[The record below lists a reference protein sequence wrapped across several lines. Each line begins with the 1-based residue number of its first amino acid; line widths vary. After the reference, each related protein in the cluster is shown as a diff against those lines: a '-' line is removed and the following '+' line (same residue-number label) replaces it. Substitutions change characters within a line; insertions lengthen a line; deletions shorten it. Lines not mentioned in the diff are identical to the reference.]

1 MRNNSENPHV
11 KRSGFTLSLLAREE
25 VTTWLYSHWTFVVRE
40 TETWWN
46 IATRSMSLAFKINI
60 LALTWRLFSIN
71 ASASIWHFSSSR
83 RLLSC
88 DNTQFHWHYLLST
101 CDSAPKLHVVDFNE
115 TISEKYKAKV
125 SKNRISSPMR
135 CVWCYNSMG
144 MLCKSVSYLRK
155 HTVSLTLGVPGSECL
170 LIPVHSRAVADVMV
184 SMYRTEHINV
194 LKSPKPI
201 WTYINKFWCSGNPC
215 HSNSAVVQSVFV
227 IRRLSYNHA
236 DSLIPFRW

>member
-1 MRNNSENPHV
+1 MPQLQFGISAAAGGCYP
-11 KRSGFTLSLLAREE
+11 
-25 VTTWLYSHWTFVVRE
+25 VTTHNSIDIISWARVTVLQ
-40 TETWWN
+40 
-46 IATRSMSLAFKINI
+46 I
-60 LALTWRLFSIN
+60 L
-71 ASASIWHFSSSR
+71 HG
-83 RLLSC
+83 
-88 DNTQFHWHYLLST
+88 
-101 CDSAPKLHVVDFNE
+101 VDFNE

-155 HTVSLTLGVPGSECL
+155 HTLSLTLGVPGSECL

-201 WTYINKFWCSGNPC
+201 WTCINKFWCSGNPC
-215 HSNSAVVQSVFV
+215 HSNAAIVQSVFV